1 MTTPA
6 AIRARLTPLLAVML
20 GLALATSVSAC
31 DGCGT
36 GTSLGKARG
45 GTSKTKDKDTL
56 SAKQILQKGGLCK
69 EDRQVDEAEKGS
81 EEWVILRIYELA
93 LGADTDEAFDE
104 FRALFP
110 DGRNARQLKEMYW
123 PRIRKN
129 VHKYMNEPGEVGYTI
144 CRTMA
149 TDRGRK
155 FYIKSNDPRQF
166 PPPIEIGERDGEKK
180 ILAFTP
186 F

>member
-1 MTTPA
+1 MC
-6 AIRARLTPLLAVML
+6 ARSLIVLLAV
-20 GLALATSVSAC
+20 GLAASVTAC
-31 DGCGT
+31 NK
-36 GTSLGKARG
+36 GTSIGGSRGKPSG
-45 GTSKTKDKDTL
+45 GDKDDNEDTL
-56 SAKQILQKGGLCK
+56 SAKQILQKGGLCAD
-69 EDRQVDEAEKGS
+69 DREVTEAEKGTD
-81 EEWVILRIYELA
+81 EWLILRIYQLA
-93 LGADTDEAFDE
+93 LGPNTDEAFVE

-110 DGRNARQLKEMYW
+110 DARNTRQLKEMYW

-129 VHKYMNEPGEVGYTI
+129 VHKYMNEPGEAGYTI

-155 FYIKSNDPRQF
+155 FYIKTNDPRQH